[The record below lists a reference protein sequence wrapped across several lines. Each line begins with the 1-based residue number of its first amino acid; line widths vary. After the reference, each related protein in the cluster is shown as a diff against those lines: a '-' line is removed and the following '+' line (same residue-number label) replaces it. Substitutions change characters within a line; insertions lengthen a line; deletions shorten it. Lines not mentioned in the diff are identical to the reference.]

1 MEQVS
6 GQNSISP
13 EEKLFNVIR
22 SGKKEINTVRAGGEN
37 PSVVPETISTDK
49 EQAIATKHPRLL
61 QRRQSLSFFPATIK
75 NILNIQNFRPY
86 IIYGMLSTILV
97 ILMIV
102 AGYTMVR
109 QQSDITEITNFVRH
123 PATRNSLLTF
133 AEIEPFKQLDFYLQE
148 TAKRNIFQPIPEEPE
163 KQIIEQKPKEDTK
176 KKLQEII
183 QTLTLRGISWGE
195 EPKVIIKDKDGQLYF
210 LKEGQPIGTSGA
222 KIKKIDKDKITIQYK
237 DAQSEL

>member
-22 SGKKEINTVRAGGEN
+22 SGKKNDSAVRADGDN
-37 PSVVPETISTDK
+37 PSTVTETTSVDK
-49 EQAIATKHPRLL
+49 KQTIATKHPGL
-61 QRRQSLSFFPATIK
+61 QQRKQSLSFSPEVIK

-86 IIYGMLSTILV
+86 VVYGILSTILV

-102 AGYTMVR
+102 AGYTMVS
-109 QQSDITEITNFVRH
+109 QQSDITEITKFDRH
-123 PATRNSLLTF
+123 SATRNSLLTF

-148 TAKRNIFQPIPEEPE
+148 TAKRDIFHPIPEEPE
-163 KQIIEQKPKEDTK
+163 KQIIKQKPKEDTK

-183 QTLTLRGISWGE
+183 QTLTLRGIAWGE

-222 KIKKIDKDKITIQYK
+222 KIKKIDKDKIIIQYK
-237 DAQSEL
+237 DAESEL